1 MPTNDERREVAA
13 KLRELPDIPSEMGT
27 WEGGLMFIEPSRAD
41 EADYSQIHKVLFG
54 CLPADI
60 MHPCDYE
67 ELHARLAD
75 LIEPEERRCRV
86 VTDIR
91 AFSQTQDMHVK
102 SCSACGYVFGSE
114 EHRQLLPGLD
124 ERFAIDS
131 VVIPNYCPNCGA
143 KVVE

>member
-13 KLRELPDIPSEMGT
+13 RLRELPDIPSEMGT

-54 CLPADI
+54 CLPADL

-75 LIEPEERRCRV
+75 LIEPEERTCRIYDTDHGFEDSIRCN
-86 VTDIR
+86 
-91 AFSQTQDMHVK
+91 
-102 SCSACGYVFGSE
+102 ACQMTF
-114 EHRQLLPGLD
+114 RRPWQP
-124 ERFAIDS
+124 FKF
-131 VVIPNYCPNCGA
+131 CPNCGA
-143 KVVE
+143 KVLQE